1 MQILLAQPS
10 RPTSVDAQHGG
21 FSTRGPSADHDQSP
35 HRSSAQQQRS
45 SSEALGAMRTA
56 ASDEALPLQHL
67 QAPAFLHEGAHRQ
80 EPGLADIP
88 ELASSKFSNDRYATP
103 HDVCIISLA
112 SYDFGCIR
120 CMSLRILERCSLA
133 EPSNWCTLWL

>member
-21 FSTRGPSADHDQSP
+21 FSSRGPSADQSS

-45 SSEALGAMRTA
+45 SSEALGAMSRA
-56 ASDEALPLQHL
+56 ASDDALPLQHS
-67 QAPAFLHEGAHRQ
+67 QAPALVHDGAHRQ

-88 ELASSKFSNDRYATP
+88 ELATRTFSNDRYATP
-103 HDVCIISLA
+103 HEVCIISLA
-112 SYDFGCIR
+112 R
-120 CMSLRILERCSLA
+120 
-133 EPSNWCTLWL
+133 